1 MILLHN
7 LLSAFIKH
15 SLLALQL
22 KHDGSGMPTELP
34 GAFLIA
40 ALYTAL
46 TLVNSH
52 LSEGITLTT
61 TLMVMFIAQ
70 CYVLFLRNKL
80 IGLIML
86 ISIIMNAFTTILS
99 VSTGIPMENLGLLI
113 VSEYILV
120 AAAVINV
127 IKNETT
133 AI

>member
-1 MILLHN
+1 MILIHN
-7 LLSAFIKH
+7 LLSAFVKH

-34 GAFLIA
+34 GTLLIA
-40 ALYTAL
+40 ALYTTL
-46 TLVNSH
+46 TLINSH

-86 ISIIMNAFTTILS
+86 ISIMMNALTIMLS
-99 VSTGIPMENLGLLI
+99 CVTGIPTEQLGLLI

-120 AAAVINV
+120 TAAVVNV

>member
-1 MILLHN
+1 MILIHN
-7 LLSAFIKH
+7 LLSAFVKH
-15 SLLALQL
+15 SLLALKL
-22 KHDGSGMPTELP
+22 KHDGSGMPNELP
-34 GAFLIA
+34 GSLLIA
-40 ALYTAL
+40 ALYTTL
-46 TLVNSH
+46 TLINSH

-86 ISIIMNAFTTILS
+86 ISIMMNALTIMLS
-99 VSTGIPMENLGLLI
+99 CVTGIPTEHLGLLI

-120 AAAVINV
+120 TAAVVNV